1 MSVNLQRKED
11 FDSFVERELEIN
23 NLQVELTN
31 NLLLEVILKVV
42 LDLFVT

>member
-11 FDSFVERELEIN
+11 FDSFVEREFEIN

>member
-1 MSVNLQRKED
+1 MSVSLQRKED
-11 FDSFVERELEIN
+11 FDSFVEREFEIN

-42 LDLFVT
+42 FDLFVT